1 MTLRQFLFIA
11 ALLTAAS
18 VAGSG
23 VRPHPPVAP
32 AEPVEPVTDEVV
44 DLTGLHGVEFGDT
57 ERELTERGVLRES
70 AESCGPTLVGHE
82 TASPIFYGDRLVL
95 LWVSAPVRTPEGITV
110 GTPVSEVRDRLPAL
124 TRLKAPQGTYRFDG
138 LLARRGD
145 RAYLFLHD
153 GRTVRKTIAGYAD
166 YARRLFDEG
175 HGPC

>member
-1 MTLRQFLFIA
+1 M
-11 ALLTAAS
+11 TAAS

-23 VRPHPPVAP
+23 SRPHPPVEPAQP
-32 AEPVEPVTDEVV
+32 AEPVAPVVDEVI
-44 DLTGLHGVEFGDT
+44 DLHGLAGVEFGDSR
-57 ERELTERGVLRES
+57 RELTERGVLREV

-82 TASPIFYGDRLVL
+82 TVSPVFHQGRLVL
-95 LWVSAPVRTPEGITV
+95 LWVSAPVRTPEGVTI
-110 GTPVSEVRDRLPAL
+110 GTPVRELRSRFPSLARLD
-124 TRLKAPQGTYRFDG
+124 APDGTYRFDG

-166 YARRLFDEG
+166 YAQRLFDEG